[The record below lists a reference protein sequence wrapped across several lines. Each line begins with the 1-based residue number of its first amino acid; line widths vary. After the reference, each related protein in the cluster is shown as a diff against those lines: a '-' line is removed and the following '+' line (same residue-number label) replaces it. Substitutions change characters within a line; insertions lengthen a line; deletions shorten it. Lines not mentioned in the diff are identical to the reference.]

1 MSKRKVEESDGT
13 EKRTK
18 VEAKQWSTNAE
29 FYRLLLQTK
38 AEDFAIGDKP
48 KKDTPIFVCYRTDKL
63 VDVWKGLLKHNFL
76 SCPVVLKEES
86 KYFGFV
92 DMVDIVKYLIAH
104 FGPSNILGKEKD
116 FWDLVEE
123 EKTFATKTVNDVM
136 TYPLST
142 RNPFHP
148 VREGY
153 SALAVVEALA
163 KEESLHRVPV
173 VDNNR
178 QMFNLV
184 TQSQVIDFLHKNITR
199 LGDKAFMPVGEI
211 KGVLKPVISVKE
223 ESLAIDAFNLMVE
236 KNISGIAVVD
246 ENGALKGNLSLR
258 DIKLISYDARLFW
271 RLQQSVKNFI
281 AKLRT
286 EWQSKHGRPRKLKKV
301 KATATLQE
309 VIKTLAENKIH
320 RVYIWDPVTKKA
332 EGVISLKDVL
342 SEIISS

>member
-1 MSKRKVEESDGT
+1 
-13 EKRTK
+13 
-18 VEAKQWSTNAE
+18 
-29 FYRLLLQTK
+29 
-38 AEDFAIGDKP
+38 
-48 KKDTPIFVCYRTDKL
+48 
-63 VDVWKGLLKHNFL
+63 
-76 SCPVVLKEES
+76 
-86 KYFGFV
+86 
-92 DMVDIVKYLIAH
+92 MVDIVKYLIAH

-123 EKTFATKTVNDVM
+123 EKNFATKTVNDVM

-163 KEESLHRVPV
+163 KEEKLHRVPV

-184 TQSQVIDFLHKNITR
+184 TQSQVVDFLHKNVTS
-199 LGDKAFMPVGEI
+199 LGKKANMPVGEI
-211 KGVLKPVISVKE
+211 KGILKPVVSVTE

-236 KNISGIAVVD
+236 KNISGLAVVD
-246 ENGALKGNLSLR
+246 ENGLLKGNLSIR

-281 AKLRT
+281 LKLRA
-286 EWQSKHGRPRKLKKV
+286 EWQTKHGRPRKLKKV
-301 KATATLQE
+301 KTTATLQE
-309 VIKTLAENKIH
+309 VIKVLSENKIH
-320 RVYIWDPVTKKA
+320 RVYIYDPATKKA

-342 SEIISS
+342 LEIISS